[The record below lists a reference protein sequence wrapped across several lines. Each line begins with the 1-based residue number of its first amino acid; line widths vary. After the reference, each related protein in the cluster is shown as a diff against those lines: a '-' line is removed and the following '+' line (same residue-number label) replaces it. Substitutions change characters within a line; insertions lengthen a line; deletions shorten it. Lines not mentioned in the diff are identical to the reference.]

1 MKKKIYS
8 TKEKRKIGVIDFCTV
23 KALLLFA
30 VFFVIFGTAQAQSND
45 HDDSMIVL
53 NRNDFSLNI
62 KSSSLNLLQLELVS
76 SLGDTIQPLFVEL
89 VASGFEFSNDCILH
103 QSINNY
109 NVVSNIEKIW
119 GPAFVAL
126 GVGVLPPYGHY
137 ISDLA
142 IVNGMATGS
151 YIRIKVIGTLNGQNF
166 VWDGAVKN

>member
-8 TKEKRKIGVIDFCTV
+8 TKEKRKIGAIDFCSV

-30 VFFVIFGTAQAQSND
+30 VFFAIFGAAPAQSND

-89 VASGFEFSNDCILH
+89 VASGFEFGNDCILH

-126 GVGVLPPYGHY
+126 GVGILPPYGHY

-142 IVNGMATGS
+142 IVNGMASGS
-151 YIRIKVIGTLNGQNF
+151 YIRVKIFGTLNGQNF
-166 VWDGAVKN
+166 VWDGSIKN

>member
-8 TKEKRKIGVIDFCTV
+8 TKEKRKIGVIDFCSI
-23 KALLLFA
+23 KGLLLFA
-30 VFFVIFGTAQAQSND
+30 VFFAIFGTAQAQSND

-76 SLGDTIQPLFVEL
+76 TLGDTIQPLFVEL
-89 VASGFEFSNDCILH
+89 VANGFEFSNDCIIQ

-126 GVGVLPPYGHY
+126 GIGVLPPYGHY
-137 ISDLA
+137 QTDLA

-151 YIRIKVIGTLNGQNF
+151 YIRVKIFGTLNGQSF
-166 VWDGAVKN
+166 VWDGSVKN